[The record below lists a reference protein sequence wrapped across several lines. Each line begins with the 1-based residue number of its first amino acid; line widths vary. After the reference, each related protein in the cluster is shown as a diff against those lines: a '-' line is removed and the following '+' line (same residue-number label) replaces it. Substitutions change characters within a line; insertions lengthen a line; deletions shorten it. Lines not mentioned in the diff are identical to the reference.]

1 MIPNFESL
9 LKDVTEHVKNMAN
22 TETVIGEAFT
32 LGEFTCVPIIRIGV
46 GFGGGGGTGED
57 PKKGQGSGGG
67 AGAGIGMEPLGFL
80 VAHGDTIQILD
91 VGHRGGLGAALEKIP
106 DVLSKAFSL
115 KKSTDNKQ
123 TLNETPDKSAS

>member
-1 MIPNFESL
+1 MTPNFETL
-9 LKDVTEHVKNMAN
+9 MKDVTEQVKSMAT

-57 PKKGQGSGGG
+57 SKKGQGSGGG

-80 VAHGDTIQILD
+80 VAHGDSIKILD
-91 VGHRGGLGAALEKIP
+91 VGHRGGLGAALEKLP
-106 DVLSKAFSL
+106 DVLSKAFTL
-115 KKSTDNKQ
+115 KKSTDEKQ
-123 TLNETPDKSAS
+123 KKNEEPNESES